1 MVSLKKS
8 MTLGGTRNVAM
19 TKVGQV
25 LANADDPTKSTPAGQ
40 PENIAGARG
49 QLLGGLAGPAKCLQ
63 QVEITCPPS
72 CYKTGP
78 AGILL
83 SYFSILATNII
94 CLVNI
99 GVTTIT
105 CSW

>member
-49 QLLGGLAGPAKCLQ
+49 QLLGGLAGQPNASNKWKSPA
-63 QVEITCPPS
+63 PP
-72 CYKTGP
+72 P
-78 AGILL
+78 ATKLDRLGFCCRIFP
-83 SYFSILATNII
+83 S
-94 CLVNI
+94 
-99 GVTTIT
+99 
-105 CSW
+105 